1 MVSAETTPDPNQYLL
16 NEIPGLMR
24 VSRALVDIPIN
35 RYSTDTFELM
45 RQAVAQW
52 RRELRQRP
60 PGTEGIFT
68 ADADIYFINASL
80 TEVTDPVEEARLM
93 NIPTN
98 LALTDEELDHLLLA
112 ATRLLWND
120 KEYQRLLR
128 DLAADAA
135 TDPSPSR

>member
-52 RRELRQRP
+52 RRELRQRS

-80 TEVTDPVEEARLM
+80 TEGLVKMFSVRS
-93 NIPTN
+93 NS
-98 LALTDEELDHLLLA
+98 
-112 ATRLLWND
+112 TR
-120 KEYQRLLR
+120 R
-128 DLAADAA
+128 
-135 TDPSPSR
+135 PSYMKAV